1 MIRVCLWA
9 LLLVMLAACASRE
22 VLLPKSAVVPQGV
35 NFSGQWLL
43 RETDGVTRPRARERL
58 VHVFLF
64 QLPGEILVAGRADEA
79 ESSAVSLVLAQFAG
93 SSRSFV
99 LVKGAR
105 SASERSR
112 LIVYPAG
119 SATPTS
125 SKHWIRMVPSSWIA
139 IDLSRVVPSCGVAS
153 SC

>member
-79 ESSAVSLVLAQFAG
+79 AR